1 MTFETIL
8 MYALLV
14 ILGLLLVGSIA
25 VWVIKRLVDRLGKGG
40 ALFFL
45 AIACFSVFAS
55 FPTSQEKK
63 YEKIHFYHAST
74 DTVYLIDN
82 GSFISNNTV
91 HVDFVTRL
99 LPDSAMIYLDY
110 VPKGEEGNPNSY
122 STYFAS
128 PSGEFPRTMDFE
140 FENAIS
146 NRWMMYTT
154 YTPGPVVHTNGV
166 AVAEFLKAPDKDNV
180 AIPKRATIW
189 EDGKKVWPLNIEVK
203 TTTEEEK

>member
-1 MTFETIL
+1 MTFDTIL
-8 MYALLV
+8 TYALLV
-14 ILGLLLVGSIA
+14 LLGLLIIGTIA

-45 AIACFSVFAS
+45 AVACFSVFAS
-55 FPTSQEKK
+55 FPTASEKK
-63 YEKIHFYHAST
+63 FEKIHFYHASP

-82 GSFISNNTV
+82 GSYVSNNTV

-99 LPDSAMIYLDY
+99 LPDSAFIYLDY
-110 VPKGEEGNPNSY
+110 VPKGEENNPNAY
-122 STYFAS
+122 STYIARHS
-128 PSGEFPRTMDFE
+128 AQFPRIMDIE

-166 AVAEFLKAPDKDNV
+166 AVAEFLRAKDKDNIAV
-180 AIPKRATIW
+180 PKRATIW
-189 EDGKKVWPLNIEVK
+189 EDGKKVWPRYNLK
-203 TTTEEEK
+203 GEK

>member
-1 MTFETIL
+1 MTFDTIL
-8 MYALLV
+8 MCALLV
-14 ILGLLLVGSIA
+14 LLGLLLVGSIY
-25 VWVIKRLVDRLGKGG
+25 VWVVRRLIDRLGKGG

-45 AIACFSVFAS
+45 AVACFSVFAS
-55 FPTSQEKK
+55 FPTASEKK
-63 YEKIHFYHAST
+63 FKKIHFYHAST

-82 GSFISNNTV
+82 GSYVSNNTV

-110 VPKGEEGNPNSY
+110 ASKGEEGNPNSY
-122 STYFAS
+122 STYLAL
-128 PSGEFPRTMDFE
+128 PSGEFPRLLDIE

-166 AVAEFLKAPDKDNV
+166 AVAEFLKAREKDNV

-189 EDGKKVWPLNIEVK
+189 EDGKKVWPSP
-203 TTTEEEK
+203 EKD